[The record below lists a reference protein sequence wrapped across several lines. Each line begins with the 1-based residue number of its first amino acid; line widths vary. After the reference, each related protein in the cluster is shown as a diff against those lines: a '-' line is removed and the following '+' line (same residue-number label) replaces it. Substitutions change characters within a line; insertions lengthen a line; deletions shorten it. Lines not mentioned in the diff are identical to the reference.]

1 MSQKNTNLLPWS
13 VVFII
18 SAAIFSGHFGVGDL
32 IFPPILGRGAGASWF
47 IAALGYGVINSL
59 GVFIAYLAVS
69 LHNKSLFGL
78 SSMVLGKNFGV
89 VFTTLSMLIIG
100 PVFIL
105 PRVSSATHEMAVAQ
119 FFPTVPIW
127 VTLLIFFALNFYF
140 AYNRSKVIDRL
151 GKYLAPILIIFMIIL
166 VIKGIINPLASPVS
180 PGSPTAFTEGIL
192 NGYNTMNALGAAL
205 FGLWLI
211 NEFNM
216 RGLKDKESRKNN
228 LIIIGLVTAVGL
240 FLTSTVLTYLG
251 ASSGAKF
258 PDAPIGVLTVEI
270 ARGLLGYFGII
281 VFAVILSFANI
292 TTSVGLTST
301 AGDTFEQMTNGKL
314 KYITTV
320 ALSSIIG
327 FLIGLIGLSKVVG
340 YTVPWLML
348 IYPALVVILIMSLFP
363 KFERVKF
370 ATQVGI
376 IVAIIFSI
384 GDFLLGLGLGN
395 NFFSRINLLLPLGK
409 QGLAWL
415 LPTIVAIFICLVIS
429 TFIKPNVLIE
439 KN

>member
-1 MSQKNTNLLPWS
+1 MEQKNKTLLPWS
-13 VVFII
+13 VILVI

-32 IFPPILGRGAGASWF
+32 IFPPILGRDAGICWL

-69 LHNKSLFGL
+69 IQDKSLFGL
-78 SSMVLGKNFGV
+78 SSKVLGKNFGV

-119 FFPTVPIW
+119 FFPSVPMW
-127 VTLLIFFALNFYF
+127 ATLLVYFALNYYF
-140 AYNRSKVIDRL
+140 AYNRSKVIDKL
-151 GKYLAPILIIFMIIL
+151 GKYLAPILIVFMVIL
-166 VIKGIINPLASPVS
+166 VIKGIASPLANPTF
-180 PGSPTAFTEGIL
+180 PGSPTAFTDGII

-216 RGLKDKESRKNN
+216 RGLQDRESRKNN
-228 LIIIGLVTAVGL
+228 LIIIGAITALGL

-251 ASSGAKF
+251 ASSGASF
-258 PDAPIGVLTVEI
+258 PDAPIGILTVEF
-270 ARGLLGYFGII
+270 ARGLLGNFGII
-281 VFAVILSFANI
+281 VFAIILAFANI

-314 KYITTV
+314 KYTTTV
-320 ALSSIIG
+320 ALSCVVG

-348 IYPALVVILIMSLFP
+348 IYPALVVMLIMNLFSN
-363 KFERVKF
+363 FESVKL
-370 ATQVGI
+370 ATQIGVL
-376 IVAIIFSI
+376 VAILFSL
-384 GDFLLGLGLGN
+384 GDFLPGIGFGN
-395 NFFSRINLLLPLGK
+395 TFFASMNAALPLGK

-415 LPTIVAIFICLVIS
+415 VPSVIAVIIGLVIPKS
-429 TFIKPNVLIE
+429 SKSKPLAG
-439 KN
+439 KA